1 MASSFRFLEDI
12 ALADIAFEAEGDSPE
27 DLFRGATQALIET
40 MADPL
45 TVTNSW
51 TRHITKTDEELEAL
65 LFDWLSEM
73 VYWKDAAGVV
83 FHAAPLTLKWT
94 QGKWTL
100 SGTLEGAP
108 VNHQVQE
115 LRNDVKGITKH
126 LYRVEEAGSQWRATV
141 VIDV

>member
-1 MASSFRFLEDI
+1 MLPGHTPVPNSTLTMASSFRFLEDI

-45 TVTNSW
+45 TVSNSW

-83 FHAAPLTLKWT
+83 FHEAPLTL
-94 QGKWTL
+94 
-100 SGTLEGAP
+100 
-108 VNHQVQE
+108 
-115 LRNDVKGITKH
+115 
-126 LYRVEEAGSQWRATV
+126 
-141 VIDV
+141 